1 MGISLSGRYIV
12 GLNLLLIALLAYC
25 AALTADDIVA
35 LRFSGPSAPEFA
47 AERVAGPAAVLNHPR
62 SYYDTIARR
71 DVFNLTPQTAAA
83 PAPVVSE
90 SLPIKL
96 LGTSLLTLAKP
107 FVIIQDANSNQALYR
122 LGDEI
127 PGAGKLVE
135 IRKDSAV
142 IDHQGHRVLIEMP
155 QEPIGAP
162 AATGREWSEGRS
174 RIEHPAGQGVRRVGG
189 NQYVVERTT
198 VDQSLQNMAQLFT
211 EIRAVPNIEN
221 GTSNGFKL
229 SEIQPGSIFQQIGLR
244 DGDVLT
250 SVEGQSVSD
259 PARAMQL
266 LSSLSNRQSISLSV
280 LRDGRPL
287 SFQYAIR

>member
-12 GLNLLLIALLAYC
+12 ALNLPLIVLLAYF
-25 AALTADDIVA
+25 AALTVDDIVA
-35 LRFSGPSAPEFA
+35 LRFSGPSAPESV
-47 AERVAGPAAVLNHPR
+47 AERLAGPLAALNHPR

-71 DVFNLTPQTAAA
+71 DVFNLTPQTAA
-83 PAPVVSE
+83 APVVSE

-155 QEPIGAP
+155 HEPMGVP
-162 AATGREWSEGRS
+162 AAPDESSEGR
-174 RIEHPAGQGVRRVGG
+174 RTIEHPAGRGVREVGA
-189 NQYVVERTT
+189 NRYVVERST

-211 EIRAVPNIEN
+211 QIRAIPNIEN
-221 GTSNGFKL
+221 GTSNGFRL

-250 SVEGQSVSD
+250 SVEGQSVGD

-266 LSSLSNRQSISLSV
+266 LSGLSNRQSISLSV
-280 LRDGRPL
+280 LRNGRPL

>member
-12 GLNLLLIALLAYC
+12 GLNLLLIALLAYF
-25 AALTADDIVA
+25 AALTVDDIVA
-35 LRFSGPSAPEFA
+35 MRFSGPSAPEFA
-47 AERVAGPAAVLNHPR
+47 AERLAGPAAALNHPR
-62 SYYDTIARR
+62 SYYDTIVRR
-71 DVFNLTPQTAAA
+71 DVFNLTPQPASA

-142 IDHQGHRVLIEMP
+142 IDHQGRRVMIEMP
-155 QEPIGAP
+155 HEPIGVP
-162 AATGREWSEGRS
+162 ATTGRRT
-174 RIEHPAGQGVRRVGG
+174 IEHPTGQGVRQVGA
-189 NQYVVERTT
+189 NQYVVQRTT

-211 EIRAVPNIEN
+211 EIRAIPNIQN
-221 GTSNGFKL
+221 GTSNGFAL

-259 PARAMQL
+259 PAKAMQL
-266 LSSLSNRQSISLSV
+266 LNGLSNRQSISLSV

-287 SFQYAIR
+287 SFEYAIR